1 MTHPEHTTRI
11 ATCRRLVPV
20 RFSAVVSVALVAACR
35 PGDGRSR
42 SAPADDT
49 TAQAA
54 APAGPACDKA
64 GLNLPAGFCATVFAD
79 SIGHARHLAVGP
91 DGTVY
96 ANTWSGRYYG
106 NDQPHAGGFLV
117 ALRDTTGDGR
127 ADVVARFGDSVQ
139 SGGHGGTGIAV
150 YRGAVYAESNDRILR
165 YALSEGAPVPSG
177 KPTVVVAGLPLTGD
191 HPMHPFAIDSS
202 GGLYIDL
209 GSATNACQI
218 ENRIPLSKGHRPCTE
233 LETRGG
239 IWRYDAK
246 QKGQRFSPAARFAT
260 GIRNADGIAVDST
273 GKGIYATQH
282 GRDQLAENWPKLYQ
296 PVQGANF
303 PSEELLRVEKGADY
317 GWPECYFDSTQ
328 VKLVLAPEYG
338 GDGGKALGQCASKRP
353 PVAYFPAHWA
363 PNDLLFYSGKQFP
376 SRYRGGAF
384 IAFHGSWNRA
394 PLPQGGYNVVFV
406 PLAGDKPTGKYEVF
420 ADGFAGA
427 VKAPGQAAHR
437 PSGLA
442 AGPDGAIYIADDQ
455 RGRIWRVAY
464 GGGSGPAVA
473 ERAQPAETGTAQ
485 PPGAGAPRAP
495 ADSVQPPEGIHPDAG
510 AKPGDTAAAPGRP
523 KSLSP
528 AARSAGI
535 TPAMV
540 ALGDSIYHGLAAGG
554 TCAGCHGTDA
564 KGTPLAPDLTAS
576 KWLWGDGS
584 YASIVKTIRQGVA
597 KPKEHTGVMP
607 PMGGAQLSPAQL
619 AAVGAYIFALSH
631 PGGG

>member
-1 MTHPEHTTRI
+1 MTHPERTTRI
-11 ATCRRLVPV
+11 ATFRRFVPAM
-20 RFSAVVSVALVAACR
+20 FAAVVAATLAAACR
-35 PGDGRSR
+35 PGDERSR
-42 SAPADDT
+42 GVPGDGA

-54 APAGPACDKA
+54 ASAGPACDNA
-64 GLNLPAGFCATVFAD
+64 GLTLAEGFCATVFAD

-165 YALSEGAPVPSG
+165 YAFSDGDPVPSG
-177 KPTVVVAGLPLTGD
+177 KPSVVVLGLPLTGD

-209 GSATNACQI
+209 GSATNSCQVK
-218 ENRIPLSKGHRPCTE
+218 NRIPLSTGHRPCTE

-239 IWRYDAK
+239 IWRYDANER
-246 QKGQRFSPAARFAT
+246 GQRFSPAARFAT

-273 GKGIYATQH
+273 GHGIYATQH

-303 PSEELLRVEKGADY
+303 PSEELFRVEKGADY
-317 GWPECYFDSTQ
+317 GWPECYFDSAQ
-328 VKLVLAPEYG
+328 AKLVLAPEYG
-338 GDGGKALGQCASKRP
+338 GDGGMAVGQCASTRP
-353 PVAYFPAHWA
+353 PVAYFPAQWA

-376 SRYRGGAF
+376 PRYREGAF

-394 PLPQGGYNVVFV
+394 PLPQGGYNIVFV

-455 RGRIWRVAY
+455 HGRIWRVTY
-464 GGGSGPAVA
+464 GGGSVPAVA
-473 ERAQPAETGTAQ
+473 ERAHPVETGTA
-485 PPGAGAPRAP
+485 PPAGAGAPRAH
-495 ADSVQPPEGIHPDAG
+495 AASVGPPEGNHPDAG
-510 AKPGDTAAAPGRP
+510 AQPGDTSAAPTRP
-523 KSLSP
+523 ASLSS
-528 AARSAGI
+528 ATRSAGI

-540 ALGDSIYHGLAAGG
+540 ALGDSIYHGLVAGG

-564 KGTPLAPDLTAS
+564 KGTPLAPDLTAN

-584 YASIVKTIRQGVA
+584 YASIVKTIREGVPT
-597 KPKEHTGVMP
+597 PKEHTGVMP
-607 PMGGAQLSPAQL
+607 PMGGAQLTPAQL
-619 AAVGAYIFALSH
+619 AAVGAYVFALSH
-631 PGGG
+631 SGGG